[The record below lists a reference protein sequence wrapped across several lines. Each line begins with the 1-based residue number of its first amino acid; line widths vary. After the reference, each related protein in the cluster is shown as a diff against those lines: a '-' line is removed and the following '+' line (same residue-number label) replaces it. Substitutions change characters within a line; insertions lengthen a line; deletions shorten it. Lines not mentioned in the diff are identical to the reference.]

1 VAVAYSNL
9 GSVCLEEK
17 DNACAEAMYR
27 EAVRRLDATSANS
40 LNDAV
45 AHSKLGRALLREG
58 RLDEAE
64 REALVGYT
72 YLAKHVT
79 AGDRFL
85 ALARKDL
92 AAIYDALHR
101 ADEAARYRAELEL
114 AAKQ

>member
-1 VAVAYSNL
+1 
-9 GSVCLEEK
+9 
-17 DNACAEAMYR
+17 MYR

-58 RLDEAE
+58 RLAEAE
-64 REALVGYT
+64 REALIGYN

-92 AAIYDALHR
+92 AGIYEGMHR
-101 ADEAARYRAELEL
+101 AEEAAHYRAELEM